1 MAGLNGSGRVVREAV
16 SGMADEIAGDVGRSE
31 KVVAGF
37 YIALLKR
44 HEVRHLII
52 GRTDRRPSA
61 EEAAEIGAAAGAPVG
76 SEPQPGSKWLTA
88 GSLPAKKIATLEFTW
103 REA

>member
-52 GRTDRRPSA
+52 GRTDRVPSA
-61 EEAAEIGAAAGAPVG
+61 EEALQIGELVGVPVG
-76 SEPQPGSKWLTA
+76 SEPTVGSKWLAA
-88 GSLPAKKIATLEFTW
+88 GDLPAKRLPTREFTW